1 LGVDLKTIKMVLE
14 KMIEDLQ
21 KANIENPRLNSEL
34 ILSHIL
40 NLNKIDLYLQAKNK
54 IKNTKKIEKYL
65 QKRISEMPL
74 QYILGE
80 TEFYGYKI
88 LVNKNVLIP
97 RPETEFLIEKI
108 VNENTEINSVL
119 DIGTGSGAIA
129 IALSQKMK
137 NITATD
143 ISTSALKVA
152 KKNAKINLAKIQ
164 FIQSDIFENIEDKFD
179 IIVSNPPYISKDE
192 FEILPNEIKKFEP
205 EIALLAEE
213 NGLYFYK
220 KILENAKKYL
230 TDTGRIYFE
239 IGCDQANRISE
250 IAIKN
255 GFSKIDVSK
264 DLTVFDRIM
273 KISN

>member
-1 LGVDLKTIKMVLE
+1 
-14 KMIEDLQ
+14 MIEDLQ